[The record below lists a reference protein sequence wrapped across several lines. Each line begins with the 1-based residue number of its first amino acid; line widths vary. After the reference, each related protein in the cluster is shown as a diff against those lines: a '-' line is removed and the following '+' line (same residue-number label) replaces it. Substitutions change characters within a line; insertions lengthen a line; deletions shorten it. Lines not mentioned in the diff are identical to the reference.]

1 MSAILSADTLNDFIA
16 PSVACIKP
24 VETLPAPPPSNEL
37 AVSVESD
44 KLSPNDAKTAA
55 QISLTDCLACSG
67 CVTSS
72 EAVLVSM
79 QSHNEVLDVLSRHYG
94 DKKFVALLSPQT
106 RAALAVAV
114 GVGGGEA
121 GNMASDLLY
130 RLGFEWVVD
139 TNPFRKISLHYAA
152 EEVVGTGDEEERKNK
167 PVLASSC
174 PGFICYLEST
184 HPELIPHLS
193 NLKSPQAIAGTF
205 IKAMMVGEGKIKGPG
220 EVYVVAVMPCFD
232 KKLEGARGELT
243 STAWKGELEGEPVR
257 DVDCVITTREL
268 LLLAEAR
275 GVRFSAMRR
284 TPLPVPLISSDP
296 AIQAFLTAPAPNG
309 PNSVGSSGGSLMHII
324 STLIT
329 KHPDATLRIQ
339 QGRNVDTLD
348 YTLVSPSGETVAK
361 LSRCYGF
368 RNIQNLVR
376 RLKPPKVKTLPRLGG
391 SKGSGAAAL
400 TPTAGTAAA
409 ARRVAAKRVGAGIH
423 DKALYVEVMAC
434 PGGCTNGGGQ
444 PKWDDNAL
452 WKELEM
458 EPASHRELLAKV
470 DEAYYSANE
479 DDDDALPLGGMSVQ
493 LMRRMQREQEEV
505 VDIVQRWSK
514 IAGVAEDKLIRT
526 TYRKVAND
534 IGNRLG
540 EKEVLEMA
548 SRNGGGW

>member
-24 VETLPAPPPSNEL
+24 VETLPPPPPSNEL

-44 KLSPNDAKTAA
+44 KPSPSDAKTTA

-79 QSHNEVLDVLSRHYG
+79 QSHNEVLDVLSRHHG

-114 GVGGGEA
+114 GVGESEA
-121 GNMASDLLY
+121 GNMVSDLLY
-130 RLGFEWVVD
+130 GLGFECVVD
-139 TNPFRKISLHYAA
+139 TNPFRKISLHYAV
-152 EEVVGTGDEEERKNK
+152 EEVVGTGNEEERKNK

-205 IKAMMVGEGKIKGPG
+205 IKAMMVGEGKIKGPE
-220 EVYVVAVMPCFD
+220 EVYIVAVMPCFD

-243 STAWKGELEGEPVR
+243 STAWKGEPEGEPVR

-275 GVRFSAMRR
+275 GIGFSAMRR

-296 AIQAFLTAPAPNG
+296 AIQAFLTTPVSNG

-329 KHPDATLRIQ
+329 KHPNATLRIQ

-348 YTLVSPSGETVAK
+348 YILVSPSGETVAK

-376 RLKPPKVKTLPRLGG
+376 RLKPSKVKTLPRLGG
-391 SKGSGAAAL
+391 SKGSGADAL
-400 TPTAGTAAA
+400 KPTAGTAAA
-409 ARRVAAKRVGAGIH
+409 ARRAAAKRAGAGVD

-444 PKWDDNAL
+444 LKWDDDAL
-452 WKELEM
+452 WKELGM

-479 DDDDALPLGGMSVQ
+479 EDDDVPPPGGMSVQ
-493 LMRRMQREQEEV
+493 LMRWIQREREEV

-526 TYRKVAND
+526 AYRKVAND